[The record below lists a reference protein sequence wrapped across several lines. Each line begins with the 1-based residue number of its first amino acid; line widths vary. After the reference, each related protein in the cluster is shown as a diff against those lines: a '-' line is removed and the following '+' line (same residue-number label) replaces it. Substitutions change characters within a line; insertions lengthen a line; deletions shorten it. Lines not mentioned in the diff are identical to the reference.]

1 VIAVVFC
8 YRLIFREERELFR
21 GQGEGFVAYCRAVPR
36 LLPSLRPRVVASGAR
51 PNWRKTLTGQTPWW
65 GIVIA
70 EIAYAVSPRLSLAIY
85 VALAAFFIFV
95 AQKYVL
101 KSYAQRVAVT
111 K

>member
-1 VIAVVFC
+1 
-8 YRLIFREERELFR
+8 
-21 GQGEGFVAYCRAVPR
+21 
-36 LLPSLRPRVVASGAR
+36 
-51 PNWRKTLTGQTPWW
+51 
-65 GIVIA
+65 VIA
-70 EIAYAVSPRLSLAIY
+70 EVAYAVSLRLSLAIY